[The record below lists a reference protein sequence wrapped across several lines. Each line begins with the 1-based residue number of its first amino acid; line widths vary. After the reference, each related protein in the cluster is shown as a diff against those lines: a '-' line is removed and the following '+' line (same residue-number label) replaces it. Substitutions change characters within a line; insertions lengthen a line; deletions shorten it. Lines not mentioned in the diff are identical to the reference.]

1 MSSFTG
7 RLVGFEPVVAK
18 AGVGNEGNSHLESI
32 LHLFEDNAFYLFF
45 LFWED
50 GEVEFVVYLENHL
63 APDALGLKTIKDM
76 DHSYLDDVGCCA
88 LNRGVDGVTLSKTT
102 HDAVGSD
109 TLGLAPVSF
118 TFSDSY
124 HLPDA

>member
-1 MSSFTG
+1 MC
-7 RLVGFEPVVAK
+7 LKPVVAK
-18 AGVGNEGNSHLESI
+18 AGVSNEGNSHLKGV
-32 LHLFEDNAFYLFF
+32 LHFFYHNLLYFF
-45 LFWED
+45 LFFREN
-50 GEVEFVVYLENHL
+50 GEVQFVVYLEDHL
-63 APDALGLKTIKDM
+63 ALDAFGLKTIEDM

>member
-1 MSSFTG
+1 M
-7 RLVGFEPVVAK
+7 GFEPVITK
-18 AGVGNEGNSHLESI
+18 AGIGNEGHSHLEGI
-32 LHLFEDNAFYLFF
+32 LHFFNDNTFHLFLLFR
-45 LFWED
+45 ED
-50 GEVEFVVYLENHL
+50 GEVEFVVYLEDHL
-63 APDALGLKTIKDM
+63 ALDAFGLKTIEDM

-109 TLGLAPVSF
+109 TLGLASVSF

>member
-1 MSSFTG
+1 M
-7 RLVGFEPVVAK
+7 
-18 AGVGNEGNSHLESI
+18 EGI
-32 LHLFEDNAFYLFF
+32 LHLFENDMLYLLFF
-45 LFWED
+45 IRENR
-50 GEVEFVVYLENHL
+50 EVEFVVYLEDHL
-63 APDALGLKTIKDM
+63 ALDAFGLKTIEDM

-118 TFSDSY
+118 NFSDSY